1 MLNLLGC
8 RHLHDFYSLTQ
19 RDKEIKAAVSRTQK
33 LQELLDRYG
42 TMCQRHRNQYVFG
55 NEWSSNQLH
64 GADEMQPGKT
74 DITNSVLLGSKE
86 CVICESERLH
96 HIEIR
101 FLHAVAENEKL
112 RRCTGLGPS
121 DTSIV
126 KVSDLSGASEA
137 DIPVATSVI
146 ISLEERLVALESEVT
161 AKTIKIDDL
170 TEAIEDLK
178 RTIEQ
183 REETVLQL
191 ERNIEDMV
199 EDTYK
204 LNDVLKEERN
214 RLTNSSAE
222 LGRANAAIQSLQAEL
237 QQTKDDAEK
246 IASDYLHIRKEAK
259 AQRKELKN
267 QLQTA
272 EQRCAAFEETEKN
285 LRQEIKALQETLE
298 AERTGVMEFKET
310 LKQHLDEK
318 QQSVS

>member
-1 MLNLLGC
+1 VLNNLLNC
-8 RHLHDFYSLTQ
+8 CYLLDFYVLLQ
-19 RDKEIKAAVSRTQK
+19 RDNEIKAAVSRTQK

-42 TMCQRHRNQYVFG
+42 TMCERHRNQYVFG
-55 NEWSSNQLH
+55 IDGSNNQLLCT
-64 GADEMQPGKT
+64 DELQPRKSDFT
-74 DITNSVLLGSKE
+74 SSVVLGSKE

-96 HIEIR
+96 HIELR

-121 DTSIV
+121 ETSIV

-170 TEAIEDLK
+170 TEAMEDLK

-199 EDTYK
+199 DDTYK
-204 LNDVLKEERN
+204 INDVLKEERN
-214 RLTNSSAE
+214 RLVNSNTE
-222 LGRANAAIQSLQAEL
+222 VDRANATIQSLRAEL

-259 AQRKELKN
+259 AQRKELKT
-267 QLQTA
+267 QLQAA
-272 EQRCAAFEETEKN
+272 EQRCTAFEETERV
-285 LRQEIKALQETLE
+285 LRQEIQALRDTLE
-298 AERTGVMEFKET
+298 AERAGITEF
-310 LKQHLDEK
+310 
-318 QQSVS
+318 